1 MSDDSLDFTVLFS
14 ESLKWNKSFFT
25 LICWI
30 SPVWNRVSQLIYPA
44 VWLTFYR
51 GLPLTGS
58 ELHGNLCFFIFYKPG
73 SFFINALSLTNNLY
87 SGMKNKLSLGLSD
100 TKKNLKRIGVSS
112 ILAATIIGHFSGILC
127 IHSSS
132 ISAYS
137 WRLKDNTLF
146 SESISDVKSLSIYYS
161 SSTGESRVHHWEWKG
176 SGRYS
181 DADYM

>member
-1 MSDDSLDFTVLFS
+1 MF
-14 ESLKWNKSFFT
+14 
-25 LICWI
+25 
-30 SPVWNRVSQLIYPA
+30 QLISPA
-44 VWLTFYR
+44 VWLTFCR

-58 ELHGNLCFFIFYKPG
+58 EIHRNLYFFIFYKPG
-73 SFFINALSLTNNLY
+73 LFFINALSLTSNLY
-87 SGMKNKLSLGLSD
+87 SGMKNKLSLGFSG
-100 TKKNLKRIGVSS
+100 TEKFEKNWCVINP
-112 ILAATIIGHFSGILC
+112 AATNIGHFSGIFR

-161 SSTGESRVHHWEWKG
+161 SSTGESRVNHWGWKG

-181 DADYM
+181 DADYNNHVVQTLTNLTCSLHFVFLLLYT